1 MYTLMIDIK
10 TKLELPNGQIILLE
24 KGDKLKFSTIND
36 KEEKKETISEEHF
49 LINALDWDKDN
60 LNFNNNNRYAIIES
74 RFLDRVDSAHLS
86 PDMYLD
92 KKTSIQIK
100 YLKIRHIPET
110 NKIKLE
116 VPDLYFYDLPNSI
129 DIVFIKSNDN
139 EEIKK

>member
-1 MYTLMIDIK
+1 
-10 TKLELPNGQIILLE
+10 
-24 KGDKLKFSTIND
+24 
-36 KEEKKETISEEHF
+36 
-49 LINALDWDKDN
+49 
-60 LNFNNNNRYAIIES
+60 
-74 RFLDRVDSAHLS
+74 
-86 PDMYLD
+86 MYLD